1 MVGNYHTLVALVE
14 DRPGVLNRVS
24 STLRRRDFNI
34 ESIAVGHTDQPNMSR
49 MTILVNAESANVEQ
63 VRKQLSKLIDVVK
76 VFDITDEDMVD
87 RELALI
93 KVKTSP
99 ATRGEIIHIV
109 NIFRANIV
117 DVAPDSM
124 IVEVTGDEDK
134 INSLFYLLQGFGIKE
149 MVRTGRIALTRGGAG
164 PLVIEEEVRVVR
176 QPRKAPAPETP
187 ANW

>member
-1 MVGNYHTLVALVE
+1 MNGLYHTLVALVE

-24 STLRRRDFNI
+24 SVLRRRDFNI
-34 ESIAVGHTDQPNMSR
+34 ESIAVGRTDQPELSR
-49 MTILVNAESANVEQ
+49 MTIVVNAESANVEQ

-76 VFDITDEDMVD
+76 IVDITEESKVE

-134 INSLFYLLQGFGIKE
+134 ITSLLALLQGFGIKE
-149 MVRTGRIALTRGGAG
+149 VARTGRIAITRGGVG
-164 PLVIEEEVRVVR
+164 PLVVDEEPKVVR
-176 QPRKAPAPETP
+176 QLRKPPVPESP

>member
-1 MVGNYHTLVALVE
+1 
-14 DRPGVLNRVS
+14 
-24 STLRRRDFNI
+24 
-34 ESIAVGHTDQPNMSR
+34 
-49 MTILVNAESANVEQ
+49 MTIVVNAESANVEQ
-63 VRKQLSKLIDVVK
+63 VRKQLAKLIDVVK
-76 VFDITDEDMVD
+76 IVDITDESKVE

-99 ATRGEIIHIV
+99 VTRGEIIHIV

-134 INSLFYLLQGFGIKE
+134 IASLLSLLQGFGIKE
-149 MVRTGRIALTRGGAG
+149 TARTGRIALTRGGVG
-164 PLVIEEEVRVVR
+164 PLVVEEEPKVVR
-176 QPRKAPAPETP
+176 MARKPPAPESP